1 MKMNKITGDRFFIIT
16 GGPGMGKTAVIAA
29 LGKLGYITVPETGRD
44 IIRQQVAE
52 GGQALPWANREAFA
66 RLMFEQS
73 LRDYQRQPYGNGP
86 VFFDR
91 GIADTIGY
99 LELCGLPV
107 PEEMQ
112 RAAALYRFNQIVFIT
127 PPWLSIYE
135 QDKERKQ
142 SFEEAVLTYESMVK
156 VYSRLEYRLV
166 QLPQATVQ
174 ERAAFILDSI
184 SCSGS

>member
-1 MKMNKITGDRFFIIT
+1 MNKITRDRFFIVT
-16 GGPGMGKTAVIAA
+16 GGPGMGKTAVITA
-29 LGKLGYITVPETGRD
+29 LREQGYLTVQETGRD
-44 IIRQQVAE
+44 IIRQQVAA
-52 GGQALPWANREAFA
+52 GGKALPWADREAFA
-66 RLMFEQS
+66 GLMFEQS
-73 LRDYQRQPYGNGP
+73 IRDYNRETGESGP

-107 PEEMQ
+107 PEEMY
-112 RAAALYRFNQIVFIT
+112 RAAAAYRFNETVFIT

-166 QLPQATVQ
+166 PVPEATVA
-174 ERAAFILDSI
+174 ERAAFMLDTVSRLERRR
-184 SCSGS
+184 

>member
-1 MKMNKITGDRFFIIT
+1 
-16 GGPGMGKTAVIAA
+16 MGKTAVIAA
-29 LGKLGYITVPETGRD
+29 LREQGYVTVPETGRD

-52 GGQALPWANREAFA
+52 GGQALPWADREAFA

-73 LRDYQRQPYGNGP
+73 LRDYLTQPGGNGP

-107 PEEMQ
+107 PAEMQ
-112 RAAALYRFNQIVFIT
+112 QAAALYRFNKTVFLT

-142 SFEEAVLTYESMVK
+142 SFEEAVLTYESMIK

-166 QLPQATVQ
+166 ELPQTTVQ
-174 ERAAFILDSI
+174 ERAAFMLDTI
-184 SCSGS
+184 SCSGN